1 MEDSDVE
8 GAYLSPSSEVDLVV
22 LSLYVDISRFWAKN
36 LVSLDKFHLPKIY
49 SGSLV
54 NPAS

>member
-1 MEDSDVE
+1 ME
-8 GAYLSPSSEVDLVV
+8 GAYLIPFCEVDFVV
-22 LSLYVDISRFWAKN
+22 LSLYVDIFRFWAKN